1 MKRKNHLLIALSA
14 AVLLF
19 DISAASAQGRGEGR
33 GESRNKGEQ
42 QGNSDRGGPGV
53 GFRGNGGGQD
63 RGGQERGGQERGG
76 DRGNF
81 RGGQQQRP
89 QAQAQPQ
96 QPQRQFGNGQ
106 PGGGQT
112 GWQTRMRDRGQ
123 QQGGPDAQRQQRPEW
138 ANGGQGGPRGGDQN
152 GWQNRVRQPDR
163 PAQAQPQ
170 PQQPRQDFSNRG
182 GDRNWQGQRNYGR
195 NDGRGGPPAFAGN
208 RREPNATARYDQ
220 RFGQRYDY
228 RRDNWA
234 GRNDWARYDRRNRSQ
249 VTVRF
254 GTFFGPSYGTIASR
268 FYGRSYIYYSSHRWN
283 SWNRPW
289 RVGYVLPP
297 TSFCEPLPY
306 DLYFDLPPPPWGYD
320 YALCD
325 GDILLIGTDTGVVY
339 DAILPY

>member
-19 DISAASAQGRGEGR
+19 DVSAASAQGRGEGR
-33 GESRNKGEQ
+33 GEGRNKGEQ
-42 QGNSDRGGPGV
+42 QGNSERGGPGV

-63 RGGQERGGQERGG
+63 RGGQDRGG

-81 RGGQQQRP
+81 RGGQQQQP
-89 QAQAQPQ
+89 QAQPQPQ

-106 PGGGQT
+106 PGGGQPN

-123 QQGGPDAQRQQRPEW
+123 QQAAPDAQRQQRPEW
-138 ANGGQGGPRGGDQN
+138 ANGGQGAPRGGDQS

-182 GDRNWQGQRNYGR
+182 GDRNGQGQRDFGR
-195 NDGRGGPPAFAGN
+195 NDGRANPPAFAGN